1 MVSLDYVKAF
11 SNLKGINSMI
21 VRQKAILLLAVMEL
35 VARKIIDSNKIQ
47 YNEDLGKAYKKNW
60 EKFIGGGSYDSH
72 YAAKAFWYM

>member
-47 YNEDLGKAYKKNW
+47 YNEDLEKAP
-60 EKFIGGGSYDSH
+60 
-72 YAAKAFWYM
+72 

>member
-47 YNEDLGKAYKKNW
+47 YNEELTIIRMGMEHIRNP
-60 EKFIGGGSYDSH
+60 I
-72 YAAKAFWYM
+72 